1 MTNRPTI
8 LLTDEEREKHITA
21 IVALWPRGGVLHD
34 TAAELSAMADK
45 LSEDAEAFAGA
56 VRH

>member
-21 IVALWPRGGVLHD
+21 IVAFWPGGVLHD
-34 TAAELSAMADK
+34 TAAELSAMAD
-45 LSEDAEAFAGA
+45 AEAFASATG
-56 VRH
+56 H